1 MFEIRE
7 YIEGKEI
14 GIKFETV
21 LFFDWGKNIVNREQW
36 KTCAHRKERNIGIE
50 YETVVALAT
59 LEVIN
64 IYLIARI
71 RLRNE
76 CTSMEKK

>member
-1 MFEIRE
+1 M
-7 YIEGKEI
+7 
-14 GIKFETV
+14 
-21 LFFDWGKNIVNREQW
+21 
-36 KTCAHRKERNIGIE
+36 CAHRKERNIGIE